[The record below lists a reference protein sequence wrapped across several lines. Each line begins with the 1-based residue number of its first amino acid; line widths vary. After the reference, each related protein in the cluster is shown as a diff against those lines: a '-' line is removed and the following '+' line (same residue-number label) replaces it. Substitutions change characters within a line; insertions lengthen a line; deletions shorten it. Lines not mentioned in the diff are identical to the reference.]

1 MTEAEWHHTLLKI
14 IEELTDKQYKKMLAL
29 LKEVPEGE
37 KKETEKT
44 DMPNAIISHLGM
56 DGSVTAI
63 NRIMSDIPRRDKA
76 IQSLL
81 QPFLNL
87 GNLGNVKGTKRK
99 GEGLNEAPAAE
110 KKKKTS
116 KPGTQKENEDI
127 NQVPKKALSVRDFFP
142 GPKMGVNVLGSENM
156 NCHSSPSS
164 GILTINDLKQH
175 GNPEGRGIKGK
186 ILQKSREIQY
196 KNSNGRSN
204 VMFFLSLADETDCI
218 KVNVYGK
225 EKYKYLEEGSFY
237 LFSGLIFEEDVVK
250 ITGRSR
256 IGQCPKLDVP
266 LEVEEKAKRLLSPI
280 SSIAEAKAF
289 DSDAF
294 VTVKGIVISDSGM
307 QKIKST
313 EEKKKIDKRCLT
325 LKDETGSIDVC
336 LWREK
341 AKHHTKRGD
350 CVIIYNL
357 QVKKYFETIS
367 LNSTRKTA
375 INVKIS
381 APRQKSALILQAI
394 EKCTK
399 KQVSL
404 LVGTREELH
413 NFTVSTKHL
422 MAVFKII
429 DFEDLKGGLLGM
441 FPCHVEV
448 EVDGSKIIN
457 MKKIPVELDINQ
469 QRY

>member
-1 MTEAEWHHTLLKI
+1 
-14 IEELTDKQYKKMLAL
+14 MLAL
-29 LKEVPEGE
+29 LKEIPE
-37 KKETEKT
+37 
-44 DMPNAIISHLGM
+44 
-56 DGSVTAI
+56 
-63 NRIMSDIPRRDKA
+63 
-76 IQSLL
+76 
-81 QPFLNL
+81 
-87 GNLGNVKGTKRK
+87 GTKRK
-99 GEGLNEAPAAE
+99 GEDLNEAPAAE
-110 KKKKTS
+110 KMKKTS
-116 KPGTQKENEDI
+116 KPGTQRENEDI
-127 NQVPKKALSVRDFFP
+127 NQVPKKAFSVR
-142 GPKMGVNVLGSENM
+142 GPKTGVNVLGSENM
-156 NCHSSPSS
+156 
-164 GILTINDLKQH
+164 ILTINDLKQH

-196 KNSNGRSN
+196 KNSNDRSN

-237 LFSGLIFEEDVVK
+237 LFSGLIFKEDVVK

-256 IGQCPKLDVP
+256 IGQCPKFNVP
-266 LEVEEKAKRLLSPI
+266 LEVEEKAKRLLGPI

-294 VTVKGIVISDSGM
+294 VTVKGTVISDSGM
-307 QKIKST
+307 QKIKPT

-336 LWREK
+336 LWRDK

-357 QVKKYFETIS
+357 QVNKYFETIS

-375 INVKIS
+375 INVEIA

-394 EKCTK
+394 EKCMK

-404 LVGTREELH
+404 FVGIREELH

-422 MAVFKII
+422 MAVFKIT

-441 FPCHVEV
+441 FPCHVEA

-457 MKKIPVELDINQ
+457 MKKIPAELDINQ
-469 QRY
+469 QRC